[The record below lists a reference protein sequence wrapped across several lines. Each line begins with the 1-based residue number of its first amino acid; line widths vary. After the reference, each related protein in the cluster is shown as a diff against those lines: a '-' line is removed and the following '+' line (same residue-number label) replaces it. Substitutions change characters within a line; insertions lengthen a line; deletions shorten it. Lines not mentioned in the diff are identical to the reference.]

1 MKKILIA
8 TALSIAIYLGDTYI
22 SSNINA
28 APLDIHTVT
37 VQVEDQ
43 REVVEIDK
51 LPGRVVKAW
60 DKSDFAQNKIKEI
73 YKVKKGR
80 KILYYEI
87 VYIDAAGNEQ
97 TVAYDKK
104 GKKML

>member
-8 TALSIAIYLGDTYI
+8 GTLITAIYLGDTYI
-22 SSNINA
+22 SKNINA
-28 APLDIHTVT
+28 EP
-37 VQVEDQ
+37 VEITNIQIEDE
-43 REVVEIDK
+43 REIIEIDK
-51 LPGRVVKAW
+51 LPGRVIKAW
-60 DKSDFAQNKIKEI
+60 DKSDFAQNKVKEI
-73 YKVKKGR
+73 YKVKKGK

-87 VYIDAAGNEQ
+87 MYIDAAGKEQ